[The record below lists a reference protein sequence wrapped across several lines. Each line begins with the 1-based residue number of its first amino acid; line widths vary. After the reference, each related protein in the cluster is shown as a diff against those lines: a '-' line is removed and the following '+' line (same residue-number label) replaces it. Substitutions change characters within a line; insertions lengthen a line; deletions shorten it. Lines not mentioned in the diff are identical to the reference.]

1 MRLSPPRTSVVGW
14 AAAIVTFIVTLAFT
28 ALPAHAQTT
37 TAPKDPES
45 LTIPEGS
52 AAPTSIGG
60 DGAGTLLRLGLGLV
74 VVIGLIAAVWY
85 VMKRVQ
91 RSRFPALEERSTAL
105 IDVVTTTQLGPNRAV
120 HLIRVGE
127 ELVLVGATDHTIT
140 ALARLGADDAL
151 ALVDLAPPAPRFGAP
166 HAGPGGPGVDDR
178 ARAVATAND
187 GTLVERL
194 RAMTTR
200 R

>member
-1 MRLSPPRTSVVGW
+1 VTGW
-14 AAAIVTFIVTLAFT
+14 AFAIVTFVVTLAFS
-28 ALPAHAQTT
+28 ALPARGQTA

-45 LTIPEGS
+45 QLIPEGS

-60 DGAGTLLRLGLGLV
+60 DGGGTLLRLGLGLV
-74 VVIGLIAAVWY
+74 VVMGLIAAVWY

-91 RSRFPALEERSTAL
+91 RSRFPALEERGGSL
-105 IDVVTTTQLGPNRAV
+105 IDVVTTTQLGPNRSV

-127 ELVLVGATDHTIT
+127 EMVLVGSTDHSIT
-140 ALARLGADDAL
+140 PLARLGAEDAL
-151 ALVDLAPPAPRFGAP
+151 ALVDLAPPSPRFGAP
-166 HAGPGGPGVDDR
+166 AEGRGPASDDR
-178 ARAVATAND
+178 ARAVATA
-187 GTLVERL
+187 GEGSLVERL

>member
-1 MRLSPPRTSVVGW
+1 MRLSPPRTSVAGW
-14 AAAIVTFIVTLAFT
+14 AAAIVTFVVTLAFT
-28 ALPAHAQTT
+28 ALPAHAQTA

-45 LTIPEGS
+45 QLIPEGS

-60 DGAGTLLRLGLGLV
+60 DGGGTLLRLGLGLV
-74 VVIGLIAAVWY
+74 VVMGLIAAVWY

-91 RSRFPALEERSTAL
+91 RSRFPALEERAGAL
-105 IDVVTTTQLGPNRAV
+105 IDVVTTTQLGPNRSV

-127 ELVLVGATDHTIT
+127 EMVLVGSTDHSVTP
-140 ALARLGADDAL
+140 LARLGAEDAL
-151 ALVDLAPPAPRFGAP
+151 ALVDLAPPSPRFGEP
-166 HAGPGGPGVDDR
+166 PAGARGPASDDR
-178 ARAVATAND
+178 ARAVATAD
-187 GTLVERL
+187 QGSLVERL